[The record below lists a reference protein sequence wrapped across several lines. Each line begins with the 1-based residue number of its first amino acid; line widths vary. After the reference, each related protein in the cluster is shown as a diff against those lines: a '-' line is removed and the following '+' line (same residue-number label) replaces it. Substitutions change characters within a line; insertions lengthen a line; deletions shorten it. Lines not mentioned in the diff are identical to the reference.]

1 MEVNLRPLTIK
12 DFFGMIR
19 RQKGWVVIIL
29 LGSIGLGFAAVMMTT
44 PVYESTNTFFLD
56 QGTRGSS
63 NPNDPVGIMELPMP
77 VLSIPNE
84 IQKLQSDAMVR
95 KATAEA
101 GFNEAVIGNATP
113 RVRAESINE
122 TNVIKVSVASTD
134 PLLAKM
140 VADMLPKVYSRMAT
154 DNRREAVQM
163 SIQATSDKIK
173 EQQSQLEEAEKKL
186 RDYRAKYNLL
196 PVSGLMT
203 SRSNRVDD
211 AEMSVEKSKTQVAV
225 IQRQIAALEIE
236 KSKEAGRKNTGA
248 RSVNTT
254 AIETLKKEI
263 SDLEAERSVL
273 LKRFLDDHPDVV
285 ALDVRIKEK
294 KEDLRTTPR
303 ELNNDS
309 STNNPNIDSYNSQ
322 IAAARVQLK
331 VAQKELSEAESW
343 LAKAQGMLKG
353 YQNVEGD
360 ESTMVQEVQGK
371 KSNIESL
378 SATLRVFQIKH
389 QSVKDVIEE
398 ALSTGGQPA
407 EKVKPREAQYL
418 GIAILMGSFLAIGF
432 AMLKDSIEDTVS
444 STDEIHTL
452 TGLPSLGNIPSLP
465 GRKGAGAI
473 APLNDRMLENFRVLR
488 FNLLFSTLESPPKSI
503 VVTSSGPGEG
513 KTDFAC
519 NLAVA
524 ASGEGRRVILIDGNL
539 KYPMIHKKMNIAGKP
554 GLSDVVLGHA
564 TLDESLHPT
573 AVPGL
578 FVLTCGSQVQSPAEL
593 FASPAMTAFMRKLS
607 DGSDLIIVDAPNC
620 MSGADAL
627 VLSSVA
633 ESVLYVAKAGSTKRV
648 AIRKG
653 LDALRHANAR
663 VLGVAMN
670 GAA

>member
-1 MEVNLRPLTIK
+1 MEVNLRPLTLK

-19 RQKGWVVIIL
+19 RQKGWVIVIL
-29 LGSIGLGFAAVMMTT
+29 FGSIALGFAAVKLTT
-44 PVYESTNTFFLD
+44 PVFESHTSIMIE
-56 QGTRGSS
+56 QGSGNSSSGS
-63 NPNDPVGIMELPMP
+63 NDPVAFMELPIPM
-77 VLSIPNE
+77 LAIPNQ
-84 IQKLQSDAMVR
+84 IQLIQSEFLLNRAYE
-95 KATAEA
+95 KA
-101 GFNEAVIGNATP
+101 GVNKDQLGPRQP
-113 RVRAESINE
+113 RVKVNAIDG
-122 TNVIKVSVASTD
+122 TNVLQISVESTD
-134 PLLAKM
+134 PF
-140 VADMLPKVYSRMAT
+140 VAS
-154 DNRREAVQM
+154 Q
-163 SIQATSDKIK
+163 IATSLPTVYGDYVTEDRRAVVQKSIEATSNKID
-173 EQQSQLEEAEKKL
+173 EQQAQLQDDEKKL
-186 RDYRAKYNLL
+186 REYRQKHGLL
-196 PVSGLMT
+196 PVPGQIQSKSG
-203 SRSNRVDD
+203 RVDD
-211 AEMSVEKSKTQVAV
+211 AELAVTKSQTSIAV
-225 IQRQIAALEIE
+225 IQKEISALEVE
-236 KSKEAGRKNTGA
+236 KQKELSRKNTGA
-248 RSVNTT
+248 QQENT
-254 AIETLKKEI
+254 AVIEGLKTEI
-263 SDLEAERSVL
+263 ANLEAEKSVL
-273 LKRFLDDHPDVV
+273 LKTYLDDHESVV
-285 ALDVRIKEK
+285 SITTRIVAK
-294 KEDLRTTPR
+294 KKLLANTPPFISV
-303 ELNNDS
+303 DS
-309 STNNPNIDSYNSQ
+309 STKNPNIDGYNSQ
-322 IAAARVQLK
+322 IASARVRLQ

-343 LAKAQGMLKG
+343 LSKTRSSLQG
-353 YQNVEGD
+353 YEEVEGG
-360 ESTMVQEVQGK
+360 ESTLAQAVQGK
-371 KSNIESL
+371 KDNIESL
-378 SATLRVFQIKH
+378 SSTLRIFQIKH
-389 QSVKDVIEE
+389 QSAKDLVKPLAAPTIPE
-398 ALSTGGQPA
+398 TI
-407 EKVKPREAQYL
+407 KPREAQYL
-418 GIAILMGSFLAIGF
+418 GIALLMGSFLAIGF

>member
-1 MEVNLRPLTIK
+1 MEVNLRPLTLK

-19 RQKGWVVIIL
+19 RQKGWVIAIL
-29 LGSIGLGFAAVMMTT
+29 FGSIALGFAAVKLTT
-44 PVYESTNTFFLD
+44 PVFESHTSIMIE
-56 QGTRGSS
+56 QGGGSS
-63 NPNDPVGIMELPMP
+63 NGSNDPVAFMELPIPM
-77 VLSIPNE
+77 LAIPNQ
-84 IQKLQSDAMVR
+84 IQLIQSEFLMNRAFE
-95 KATAEA
+95 KAGVNKEQLGTRQ
-101 GFNEAVIGNATP
+101 P
-113 RVRAESINE
+113 RVKVGAIEG
-122 TNVIKVSVASTD
+122 TNVLQISVESTD
-134 PLLAKM
+134 PF
-140 VADMLPKVYSRMAT
+140 VAS
-154 DNRREAVQM
+154 Q
-163 SIQATSDKIK
+163 IATSLPTVYGDYVTEDRRAVVQKSIEATSNKID
-173 EQQSQLEEAEKKL
+173 EQQEQLEDDEKKL
-186 RDYRAKYNLL
+186 REYRQRHGLL
-196 PVSGLMT
+196 PIAGQIQNKSG
-203 SRSNRVDD
+203 RVDD
-211 AEMSVEKSKTQVAV
+211 AEMAVTKSQTSIAV
-225 IQRQIAALEIE
+225 IQ
-236 KSKEAGRKNTGA
+236 
-248 RSVNTT
+248 
-254 AIETLKKEI
+254 KEI
-263 SDLEAERSVL
+263 SALEVEKERELARKSTGALQENTAAIEGLKNEIANLEAEKSVL
-273 LKRFLDDHPDVV
+273 LKTYLDDHESVV
-285 ALDVRIKEK
+285 SINTRIAAK
-294 KEDLRTTPR
+294 KKQLANTKPFISV
-303 ELNNDS
+303 DS
-309 STNNPNIDSYNSQ
+309 SSKNPAIDGYNAQ
-322 IAAARVQLK
+322 IAGARVRLQ

-343 LAKAQGMLKG
+343 LQRTKSALKG
-353 YQNVEGD
+353 YEEVEGG
-360 ESTMVQEVQGK
+360 ESTLVQAVQGK
-371 KSNIESL
+371 KENIDSL
-378 SATLRVFQIKH
+378 SSTLRIFQIKH
-389 QSVKDVIEE
+389 QSAKD
-398 ALSTGGQPA
+398 L
-407 EKVKPREAQYL
+407 VKPLAAPTVPETIKPKEAQYL
-418 GIAILMGSFLAIGF
+418 GISILMGAFLAIGF

-593 FASPAMTAFMRKLS
+593 FASPAMTAFMRKIS

-627 VLSSVA
+627 VLASVA